1 MDNTKRYTKAIRD
14 QLAGPLED
22 MGILVHRH
30 IEKMHFN
37 GRYQKMT
44 IVLKSNVDVCACGKD
59 KRVIFD
65 VRSGELTRACGKYR
79 CPIQIYTIDLSNPDK
94 PVMTEIGT
102 SQTAGIDAA
111 VHLSART
118 TDAYRNPMVV
128 AANEGGL
135 KLAEV
140 LKKLQ
145 ANDAVYPTDVY
156 DGKNWWF
163 YEDHIWK
170 MDKAAFHIHHTIV
183 RTVRRDYAELIE
195 TTSDKNMVVPV
206 LERLMGDINKR
217 KFREV
222 LVRDCAIT
230 FYDPIFLKSLNT
242 KTHLVA
248 CKNGVYDLTA
258 AEFRSGKPSDY
269 LTFSTHRNFVAGML
283 SPHESISRPYL
294 KILRECAAFIKDVLV
309 EDAVIDMML
318 AALCMSMHGETM
330 LHKFFLWVGCGSN
343 GKSKLANLFR
353 AALGDYSITIP
364 VTVFTQKR
372 IEYGRACPELQR
384 TKGRRVVFISEPSH
398 NETLNLGIVKEVTG
412 GDAMYTR
419 GLYEDGGEIQYV
431 FLFKFRLIK
440 TYVRTLL
447 VSFASAILP

>member
-1 MDNTKRYTKAIRD
+1 
-14 QLAGPLED
+14 
-22 MGILVHRH
+22 
-30 IEKMHFN
+30 
-37 GRYQKMT
+37 
-44 IVLKSNVDVCACGKD
+44 
-59 KRVIFD
+59 
-65 VRSGELTRACGKYR
+65 
-79 CPIQIYTIDLSNPDK
+79 
-94 PVMTEIGT
+94 
-102 SQTAGIDAA
+102 
-111 VHLSART
+111 
-118 TDAYRNPMVV
+118 MVA

-183 RTVRRDYAELIE
+183 RTVQRDYAELIE

-294 KILRECAAFIKDVLV
+294 KILDECAAFIKDVLV

-384 TKGRRVVFISEPSH
+384 TKGRRVVFISEPPH

-419 GLYEDGGEIQYV
+419 GLYEDGGEMQYEIINLIKV
-431 FLFKFRLIK
+431 EVLCTAFRCFVVVCNALLVRLIRIWTTRAFVFCTALNRSTLK
-440 TYVRTLL
+440 TSLWCHVSHHSTL
-447 VSFASAILP
+447 VSLLHTTHLKSCWHGWATNSILRRHVAPSLRIYLKFSFPFA